1 MVQRFFRF
9 HLATGGLGVGLVGLA
24 AAGLITLGA
33 CGGSDSSPS
42 SPTAST
48 PEPQPTPT
56 PTPTPTPA
64 ATPTPEPQPT
74 PTPIPTPT
82 PPPSS
87 ATVTITSAGVSP
99 KSVTIAVG
107 GTVTFVNN
115 DTTFHEMQ
123 SDPHPIHTDCPPM
136 NAVGTL
142 AAGQSRST
150 GGFTTARTCGY
161 HDHLRDGNT
170 NLRGTIVIQ

>member
-9 HLATGGLGVGLVGLA
+9 HLASGSLRVGLLGLA
-24 AAGLITLGA
+24 AAGLITLAA

-42 SPTAST
+42 SPTASA
-48 PEPQPTPT
+48 PAPQPTPT
-56 PTPTPTPA
+56 
-64 ATPTPEPQPT
+64 
-74 PTPIPTPT
+74 PTPT

-107 GTVTFVNN
+107 GTVTFVND

-150 GGFTTARTCGY
+150 GAFTTARTCGY